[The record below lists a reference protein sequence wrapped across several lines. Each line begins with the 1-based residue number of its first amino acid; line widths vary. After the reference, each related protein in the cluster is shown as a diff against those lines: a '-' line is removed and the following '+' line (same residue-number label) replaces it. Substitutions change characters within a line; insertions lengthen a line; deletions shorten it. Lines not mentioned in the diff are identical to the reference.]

1 MILDSHRYMSC
12 VLWYRYGPRTITR
25 ACKGFGVS
33 QTPKSIESKRRADKE
48 WIKYIMVLFI

>member
-1 MILDSHRYMSC
+1 LILESHRYMSC

-48 WIKYIMVLFI
+48 WIKYIMALLI